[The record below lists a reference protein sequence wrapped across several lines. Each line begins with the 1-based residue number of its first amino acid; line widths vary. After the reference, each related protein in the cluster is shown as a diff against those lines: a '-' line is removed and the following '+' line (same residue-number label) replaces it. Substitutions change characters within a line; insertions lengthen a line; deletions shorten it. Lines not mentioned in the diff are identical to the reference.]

1 MFLTPIP
8 DRRSFVVHIVHTYP
22 HDKML
27 TAAWGHI
34 VKLIIKLFIKTAIVA
49 PDDADNP
56 HTQRKKQCLFHRST
70 PYKLNEMICSEF
82 AVPNLGASQSAI
94 PIDAQT
100 RCTFR
105 ITPTRLLFWLIC
117 ANLIGESAIT
127 ALTLHIALTSL
138 PILQIL
144 LATFVF
150 VAKTTFALQI
160 YTTKLTVMLILRTAG
175 AIVTQT
181 TLAISIRI
189 TTVAYGLDNAY
200 AHVIFANSTVTT
212 MTRYTEFTFIIAPD
226 EASHSHTQR
235 KKQCLSHR
243 PTPYK
248 LNKLICSELASPN
261 VLSPSTKLIDTQT
274 RCTFRI
280 FSTRLPYRLFYA
292 YFSIG
297 VAITTFALHMLRTPL
312 TKP

>member
-1 MFLTPIP
+1 
-8 DRRSFVVHIVHTYP
+8 
-22 HDKML
+22 
-27 TAAWGHI
+27 
-34 VKLIIKLFIKTAIVA
+34 
-49 PDDADNP
+49 
-56 HTQRKKQCLFHRST
+56 
-70 PYKLNEMICSEF
+70 MICSEF
-82 AVPNLGASQSAI
+82 ASPNVLSQSTKAI
-94 PIDAQT
+94 DTQT

-160 YTTKLTVMLILRTAG
+160 YATKLTVMLILRTAG

-181 TLAISIRI
+181 TLAVSIRI

-200 AHVIFANSTVTT
+200 AHVIFADPTLAIIIKDA
-212 MTRYTEFTFIIAPD
+212 EFTFIIAPD

-235 KKQCLSHR
+235 KKQCHSHR
-243 PTPYK
+243 STPIYIQS
-248 LNKLICSELASPN
+248 LDI
-261 VLSPSTKLIDTQT
+261 I
-274 RCTFRI
+274 
-280 FSTRLPYRLFYA
+280 
-292 YFSIG
+292 
-297 VAITTFALHMLRTPL
+297 
-312 TKP
+312 